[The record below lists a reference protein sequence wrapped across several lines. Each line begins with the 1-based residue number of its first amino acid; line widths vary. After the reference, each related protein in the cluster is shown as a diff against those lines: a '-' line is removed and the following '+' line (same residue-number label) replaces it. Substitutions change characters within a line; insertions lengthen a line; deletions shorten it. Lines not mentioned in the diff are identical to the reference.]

1 MQNIDTFIARKK
13 GKEAIRYPDDSLI
26 PILKNTYG
34 VIVYQEQIMQ
44 IASTMAGFT
53 LGQSDILR
61 RAVSKKKKD
70 VLLYMNILKN
80 LQTMDSIGRMH
91 LLIPSWDSKWHI

>member
-1 MQNIDTFIARKK
+1 MQNIDTFIAEEK
-13 GKEAIRYPDDSLI
+13 GKEAIRYPDDSTI

-70 VLLYMNILKN
+70 VLDEESRILYQEHYNRDIRKK
-80 LQTMDSIGRMH
+80 QQRFI
-91 LLIPSWDSKWHI
+91 

>member
-1 MQNIDTFIARKK
+1 
-13 GKEAIRYPDDSLI
+13 
-26 PILKNTYG
+26 
-34 VIVYQEQIMQ
+34 MQ

-70 VLLYMNILKN
+70 VLDEEKSHFVSGA
-80 LQTMDSIGRMH
+80 LQQGYSENSSDRI
-91 LLIPSWDSKWHI
+91 